1 MPALVATA
9 FRAEVVWLGQVA
21 DRDASLR
28 AAPVAQMALSFAG
41 MAGEAHGGLTRASCS
56 RVTTQHPKGTEI
68 RNVRQ
73 LSIVSAEEL
82 EAIAAA
88 MGLAEVKP
96 EWLGASMVV
105 RGIGDFSHVP
115 PSARLQGPSGAT
127 LVVDMENRPCQWPAK
142 EIEAEAPGKGR
153 AFKPAA
159 KGRRGVTAWV
169 EREGVIALGDVLS
182 LHVPEQ
188 PVWAHYEA
196 VWQAGR

>member
-159 KGRRGVTAWV
+159 KGRRGVTAWPRAARACEV
-169 EREGVIALGDVLS
+169 ARILASAPPKAPNLS
-182 LHVPEQ
+182 
-188 PVWAHYEA
+188 
-196 VWQAGR
+196 